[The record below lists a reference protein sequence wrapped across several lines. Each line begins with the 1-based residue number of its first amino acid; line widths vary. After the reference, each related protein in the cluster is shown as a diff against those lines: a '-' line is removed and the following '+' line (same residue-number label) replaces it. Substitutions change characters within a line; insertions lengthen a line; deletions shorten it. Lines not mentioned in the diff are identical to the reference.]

1 MEKLQALL
9 DAAQDM
15 KENGWAGTPT
25 DLALAKAADEV
36 KQEFA
41 AELAGDAILVGWSVE
56 DLTDEIAPG
65 VESLPEVEKRAILAT
80 AERRH
85 DANVGINHAVLGD
98 HASSHL
104 HDLNVAAVE
113 AGEVPED

>member
-1 MEKLQALL
+1 MEKLQVLL

-25 DLALAKAADEV
+25 DIALSKAANDV
-36 KQEFA
+36 KEEFA
-41 AELAGDAILVGWSVE
+41 AELAGDAILISWGTE

-65 VESLPEVEKRAILAT
+65 VESLSEVEKRAILAT

-85 DANVGINHAVLGD
+85 DANVGINHEVLGE
-98 HASSHL
+98 HASEHL
-104 HDLNVAAVE
+104 HDLNTAAVE
-113 AGEVPED
+113 AGEIPE